1 MSEAI
6 KLAKKWGPSLLPIL
20 AAIVVALDQSAQAY
34 VSAHPVQGF
43 SGILVAVVT
52 HWIPSPRQ

>member
-1 MSEAI
+1 MTEAVRI
-6 KLAKKWGPSLLPIL
+6 FRKLLPSLLPIL
-20 AAIVVALDQSAQAY
+20 AAIVVALDQSAQSY

-43 SGILVAVVT
+43 SGILLAVVT